1 MLTGIILLIGVIVAD
16 AFLAKRQ
23 RRVFRRRLGHTRT
36 HTRADTAGR
45 RTAKSALRS
54 GSRTAEASLSG
65 AGRRA
70 AILLSSGGRA
80 AILLRAGGRTAKA
93 SLLCAGSGTAKA
105 SLLCAGGR
113 TAKASLLCA
122 GSGTAKAA
130 LRSAGSRTAKASLLC
145 AGGRAAVLLC
155 AGGRAAILLRA
166 GGRAASRLGGGN
178 RTGGPIRCLR
188 GSRPDRLS
196 GLDRLSCLNRLN
208 RLLLFIG
215 GSCFLWRGDCGRR
228 SLRRRSGLRLLYRL
242 FFPLGRSLVL
252 LFLFFRFYKSRLHR
266 GGCLRLCRNFIIR
279 HGPCL
284 CLLLNQLLLLL
295 KAQALTLL
303 VFLTQELALLLP
315 ERLNQHIGISLET
328 LSLRY
333 DHARCLIKFFG
344 DFFESDLCH

>member
-16 AFLAKRQ
+16 TFLAKRQ
-23 RRVFRRRLGHTRT
+23 RRVLRRRLGHTRT
-36 HTRADTAGR
+36 HARADTAGG

-70 AILLSSGGRA
+70 AILLSSRGRA
-80 AILLRAGGRTAKA
+80 AILLR
-93 SLLCAGSGTAKA
+93 
-105 SLLCAGGR
+105 AGGR

-130 LRSAGSRTAKASLLC
+130 LRSAGSRTAKASLLS
-145 AGGRAAVLLC
+145 AGSRAAVLLS

-166 GGRAASRLGGGN
+166 GGRAASRLGGRN

-188 GSRPDRLS
+188 GSWPDRLN

-208 RLLLFIG
+208 RLLLFVG

>member
-1 MLTGIILLIGVIVAD
+1 M
-16 AFLAKRQ
+16 
-23 RRVFRRRLGHTRT
+23 
-36 HTRADTAGR
+36 
-45 RTAKSALRS
+45 
-54 GSRTAEASLSG
+54 
-65 AGRRA
+65 
-70 AILLSSGGRA
+70 
-80 AILLRAGGRTAKA
+80 
-93 SLLCAGSGTAKA
+93 
-105 SLLCAGGR
+105 
-113 TAKASLLCA
+113 
-122 GSGTAKAA
+122 
-130 LRSAGSRTAKASLLC
+130 RSAGSRTAIASLLS
-145 AGGRAAVLLC
+145 AGSRAAVLLS

-166 GGRAASRLGGGN
+166 GGRAASRLGGRN

-188 GSRPDRLS
+188 GSRPDRLN
-196 GLDRLSCLNRLN
+196 GLDWLSCLNSLN

-266 GGCLRLCRNFIIR
+266 GGCLRLCRNFVIR

>member
-1 MLTGIILLIGVIVAD
+1 MLAGIVLLIGVIVAD

-23 RRVFRRRLGHTRT
+23 RRVLRRRLGHTRT
-36 HTRADTAGR
+36 HARADTAGG
-45 RTAKSALRS
+45 RTATSALRS
-54 GSRTAEASLSG
+54 GSRAAEASLSG
-65 AGRRA
+65 TGRRA
-70 AILLSSGGRA
+70 AILLSTGGRA

-93 SLLCAGSGTAKA
+93 SLLCAGS
-105 SLLCAGGR
+105 R
-113 TAKASLLCA
+113 
-122 GSGTAKAA
+122 TAKAA
-130 LRSAGSRTAKASLLC
+130 LRSAGSRTAIASLLS
-145 AGGRAAVLLC
+145 AGSRAAVLLS

-166 GGRAASRLGGGN
+166 RGRAASRLGGRN

-188 GSRPDRLS
+188 GSRPDRLN

-215 GSCFLWRGDCGRR
+215 GSCFLWRGDCGCR
-228 SLRRRSGLRLLYRL
+228 SMRRRSGLRLFDRL
-242 FFPLGRSLVL
+242 FVPLGRSLVL

-266 GGCLRLCRNFIIR
+266 GGCLRLCRNFVIR

-295 KAQALTLL
+295 KAQALTFL

>member
-1 MLTGIILLIGVIVAD
+1 M
-16 AFLAKRQ
+16 
-23 RRVFRRRLGHTRT
+23 
-36 HTRADTAGR
+36 
-45 RTAKSALRS
+45 
-54 GSRTAEASLSG
+54 
-65 AGRRA
+65 
-70 AILLSSGGRA
+70 
-80 AILLRAGGRTAKA
+80 
-93 SLLCAGSGTAKA
+93 
-105 SLLCAGGR
+105 
-113 TAKASLLCA
+113 
-122 GSGTAKAA
+122 
-130 LRSAGSRTAKASLLC
+130 RSAGSRTAIASLLS
-145 AGGRAAVLLC
+145 AGSRAAVLLS

-166 GGRAASRLGGGN
+166 GGRAASRLGGRN

-215 GSCFLWRGDCGRR
+215 GSCFLWRGDCGCR